1 MKKRGNMSDNQPLN
15 SNDVHRGAMIPVKI
29 SSNTNI
35 NSDVAT
41 ASDLI
46 KDTTED
52 EASKYL
58 SSTPINIEY
67 ADLSHVAIPKEILN
81 LVPEHIARRFQSV
94 PVKLDGNTLTVAMI
108 DPQDIETIE
117 LIKRKTGYEVSP
129 QLTTQDDINHVLDQ
143 YTGLQAEV
151 QEAIDSAD
159 LRTDSQEAPQKATE
173 VNFDDQEA
181 PTSRVVYSLLKRAVR
196 EKASDIHI
204 EPEEHEV
211 SVRFRLDGV
220 LHKKISLPKEIQA
233 AVISR
238 LKILANLKIDEQRVP
253 QDGRIQLTIDKREI
267 DFRISTI
274 PLVTGE
280 KIVLRILDKSV
291 GILTLDQLGL
301 RGESRKSLEN
311 GISKSHGMTLITGPT
326 GSGKTTSLYAILGE
340 LINPGV
346 NIVTLEDP
354 VEYRMLGINQ
364 SQINT
369 DVGYSF
375 ASGLR
380 AILRQDP
387 NIVMVGEIRDKETAE
402 MGIQAALTGHIVLST
417 LHTND
422 AAGAIPRL
430 IDMDVE
436 AFLITSSI
444 NTVVAQRL
452 ARKTCE
458 SCKEKYQP
466 STAEIEMINNIIA
479 EMPEETKKSTEK
491 RNLDFYYGQ
500 GCDECN
506 HTGYKGR
513 IGIFEVLSVDDDL
526 KAIILGNVSS
536 ETIRKKAIANGM
548 ITMIQDG
555 ILKALDGITTL
566 EEVWR
571 VTKE

>member
-1 MKKRGNMSDNQPLN
+1 MSNDQPLN
-15 SNDVHRGAMIPVKI
+15 STDVHNGVMIPVNVASQPDLP
-29 SSNTNI
+29 SSG
-35 NSDVAT
+35 VAT

-52 EASKYL
+52 EASRYL
-58 SSTPINIEY
+58 SVAPVNIEY
-67 ADLSHVAIPKEILN
+67 ADLSHTSIPKEILN
-81 LVPEHIARRFQSV
+81 LVPEHIARKFQSV
-94 PVKLDGNTLTVAMI
+94 PVKLENGILTVAMI

-117 LIKRKTGYEVSP
+117 LIKRKTGYDVSP

-159 LRTDSQEAPQKATE
+159 LDATNIRPGPQKSE
-173 VNFDDQEA
+173 INFDEQEA
-181 PTSRVVYSLLKRAVR
+181 PTARVVYSLLKRAVR
-196 EKASDIHI
+196 ERASDIHI
-204 EPEEHEV
+204 EPDEHEV
-211 SVRFRLDGV
+211 SVRFRLDGI
-220 LHKKISLPKEIQA
+220 LHKKISLPKEIQS

-238 LKILANLKIDEQRVP
+238 LKILANLKIDEQRIP
-253 QDGRIQLTIDKREI
+253 QDGRIQLTVDKREI
-267 DFRISTI
+267 DFRMSSI

-280 KIVLRILDKSV
+280 KIVLRVLDKSV

-301 RGESRKSLEN
+301 RGEAREALEN
-311 GISKSHGMTLITGPT
+311 GIAKSHGMTLITGPT

-354 VEYRMLGINQ
+354 VEYRVLGINQ

-369 DVGYSF
+369 DIGYTF

-387 NIVMVGEIRDKETAE
+387 NIVMVGEIRDRETAE

-430 IDMDVE
+430 IDMNVE
-436 AFLITSSI
+436 PFLITSSI

-452 ARKTCE
+452 GRKVCDTC
-458 SCKEKYQP
+458 KQKYSP
-466 STAEIEMINNIIA
+466 SAAETKMINDII
-479 EMPEETKKSTEK
+479 ESMPDDTKKTVQRKKLE
-491 RNLDFYYGQ
+491 FYRGK

-513 IGIFEVLSVDDDL
+513 IGIFEVLSIGDTL
-526 KAIILGNVSS
+526 KAIILGAVSS
-536 ETIRKKAIANGM
+536 NTVQKQAVEDGM
-548 ITMIQDG
+548 VTMIQDG